1 VFNFVLSL
9 SINYRIIIKYKNATS
24 KSVAITKTIK
34 NFFVSL
40 ASLTLLDALAAAG
53 DLAAAVV
60 GCDFFLLII
69 LVFEKSEN

>member
-1 VFNFVLSL
+1 MSNPWSIIG
-9 SINYRIIIKYKNATS
+9 INYRIIIKYKNATS

-40 ASLTLLDALAAAG
+40 ASLTLLDAFAAAG
-53 DLAAAVV
+53 DFVAAVD

-69 LVFEKSEN
+69 LVFEKSES